1 MKKLLLFGLAF
12 VISLGAVAQTAK
24 LKKGLPV
31 QNLKVQKALVNE
43 PAPAATIAP
52 VKPSPVGVKGGDN
65 TNAVQV
71 LDIGTSSNGYGYYT
85 SSRTMLWADDDM
97 NVIINFHRMGP
108 GTTTGIS
115 GFLGYDLGINM
126 GATTGDWTNQ
136 IQIMDSKL
144 AATPYYYDAGRYP
157 SAGIYNPLG
166 NTTLANAYVA
176 YYAPNFANT
185 VVSGFG
191 GNCYGVGNLV
201 DHADTT
207 KHMKWYAPP
216 PYTYIPDGFTITQDG
231 LAFCTQND
239 ENVESG
245 SVVYQDHV
253 ILGSGVWNDGTKDF
267 DYSWQTLDFPCVD
280 SYTSANVKVAAS
292 PDGQIIW
299 ISALTNLPGSTHL
312 SDSSYFPVVRKS
324 NNGGESW
331 SEPYSIQLDGVEG
344 LDGIKNAYSDA
355 FIEANFGAGVDRAT
369 IPYTTAFDHSISVD
383 KWGNLHIGVAVGYSP
398 GGYSISTGIDS
409 LINVFDIYTTDDGVT
424 WNAVKLGALKTLR
437 GTWGDFS
444 SDNRVY
450 VARDKAGEKMFF
462 TYNDTRVDGE
472 TNNQNPNVLARGFD
486 LLTNKITVD
495 AEGDDEPNN
504 VTWLSDIMNEAYVQ
518 CTSPLV
524 FTDNNK
530 YTIPIAVQ
538 WYTDP
543 ATPVQFKYIPDFS
556 YVDADFT
563 ISVNNPP
570 FPVGVEQKEALAN
583 VTINPNPVKDVAKVT
598 VNLKKDANVTV
609 KVTNMLGQQ
618 VMSMNKGNM
627 TSGSQQ
633 FILDASS
640 LNSGVYFVTVLVN
653 GEKYTQKMIV
663 E

>member
-65 TNAVQV
+65 TNIVQV
-71 LDIGTSSNGYGYYT
+71 IDIGTSANGFGYYT
-85 SSRTMLWADDDM
+85 SSRRMLWADDDL
-97 NVIINFHRMGP
+97 NILINFHRMGP
-108 GTTTGIS
+108 GSAPVGLS
-115 GFLGYDLGINM
+115 GFLGYDLGINT
-126 GATTGDWTNQ
+126 GATAGDWTNQ

-157 SAGIYNPLG
+157 SAGIYNPAG
-166 NTTLANAYVA
+166 NTALENAYVA
-176 YYAPNFANT
+176 FYAPNFANT

-191 GNCYGVGNLV
+191 GNTYGVGNIV

-216 PYTYIPDGFTITQDG
+216 PYTYIPDGFAVTNLGRTYS
-231 LAFCTQND
+231 TQND

-267 DYSWQTLDFPCVD
+267 DYAWEVLDFPCVD
-280 SYTSANVKVAAS
+280 SYTSANAKVAAS
-292 PDGQIIW
+292 PDGMTIW

-312 SDSSYFPVVRKS
+312 SDSSYFPVVRQS
-324 NNGGESW
+324 IDGGATW

-344 LDGIKNAYSDA
+344 IEGIKNAYSDV
-355 FIEANFGAGVDRAT
+355 FIETNFGPGVDRAT
-369 IPYTTAFDHSISVD
+369 IPYTTAFDHSLSVD

-409 LINVFDIYTTDDGVT
+409 LINVFDIYTTDKGLT
-424 WNAVKLGALKTLR
+424 WNAVKLGSLATFR
-437 GTWGDFS
+437 GTWGDLTC
-444 SDNRVY
+444 DNRVY
-450 VARDKAGEKMFF
+450 TSRNPAGDKIFF
-462 TYNDTRVDGE
+462 TYLDTRVDGE

-486 LLTNKITVD
+486 LIENKITSV
-495 AEGDDEPNN
+495 AGVDEPNN
-504 VTWLSDIMNEAYVQ
+504 VTWLSDIMNEAYFQ
-518 CTSPLV
+518 CTSPIV

-538 WYTDP
+538 WFTDP
-543 ATPVQFKYIPDFS
+543 ASSVQFKYIPDFS

-563 ISVNNPP
+563 VEVDGPD
-570 FPVGVEQKEALAN
+570 FPVGVEQKEVLAN

-598 VNLKKDANVTV
+598 VNLKKDASVTV

-633 FILDASS
+633 FILDATS